1 MISDLILHVH
11 TQPQYPK
18 EQFFHTDYH
27 PLMQDRNHYVVDE
40 TTQLPPH
47 LLPPPYLVDIDGN
60 AHLARHQDAILK
72 LFRRVERVRQD
83 RSSDEAEDY
92 DEYMK
97 KHLSQIK
104 RHTFRHVR
112 GRTNSQETRSRVM
125 ELRPSAQYQSTETVT
140 STSTAPS
147 NSSPVVGP
155 NAMPGT
161 SRSTI
166 GNCIARVSMPSSN
179 MDVDEAQTPD
189 TWEERDGQMSS
200 TDAEGVASIEHL
212 RSSDVSEEHSHVISL
227 ENGELNVTKRES
239 SITKC
244 ERASVVENNLS
255 LGVAGERMLNSEQ
268 PLLTMLTSTGHL
280 SQLKECT
287 SRDKQDGS
295 DTRATGLASPE
306 QHTHQDDSD
315 TRATELASPEQHTDQ
330 DDSDMIATGLASPE
344 QHTDQDDSDTR
355 ATGLAS
361 PEQHT
366 HQDDSDT
373 RATELASPEQHTS
386 QDDSDTRATGL
397 ASPEQHTSQ
406 DDSDTRATGLASPEQ
421 HTSQD
426 DSDTRATGLA
436 SPEQHTN
443 QDETHKEMTNC
454 VGIST
459 DNDPESISSI
469 ADQTDNT
476 TSIKLQVRDSK
487 TRTEQKTSDCQIDSS
502 VSLPSSYPHLS
513 SDEQIEQN
521 ISGGTTCPLPGDGL
535 DHSRIIDTTGCVTAP
550 LPGDGLDLI
559 AESSSSHYDKN
570 KSDPL
575 VRINFNP
582 DPAGITNRDQPMDGG
597 ITNRDQPMDGDITN
611 RDQPMDGDITN
622 RDQLMDAN
630 TTNRDQPMDG
640 DVINKDQPMDGDV
653 INKDQPMDGDVT
665 NRDQPMDGDVMNRDQ
680 PMDYVQREQSDH
692 VAVQEPAG
700 REGGPGGP
708 VRVVEGEPVEV
719 VDVVEGGPEGENIQN
734 MLSSVIYTLG
744 LNEMETKQ
752 AISLWQNRTII
763 RPLDS
768 AHLGADLAR
777 RRQLYEEEEALY
789 LVQVRRGREIAASK
803 VSVLCAEQF
812 VCLNCEC
819 IT

>member
-125 ELRPSAQYQSTETVT
+125 ELRPSAQYQSPKTVT
-140 STSTAPS
+140 NTSTAPS
-147 NSSPVVGP
+147 NSSPVIGP
-155 NAMPGT
+155 NATPGT
-161 SRSTI
+161 SGSDI
-166 GNCIARVSMPSSN
+166 ENCIAGVSMTSSN
-179 MDVDEAQTPD
+179 MVMDGAQTPD
-189 TWEERDGQMSS
+189 TCGGEERDGQTSS
-200 TDAEGVASIEHL
+200 TVPEGVASIEHV
-212 RSSDVSEEHSHVISL
+212 RSSDFSEEHGHVISL
-227 ENGELNVTKRES
+227 ENGELNVAKRTS

-244 ERASVVENNLS
+244 ELKDGASVMESNLS
-255 LGVAGERMLNSEQ
+255 LGVAGEGTFDSEQ
-268 PLLTMLTSTGHL
+268 PLLTVLTSTGHL
-280 SQLKECT
+280 SQLEKCT
-287 SRDKQDGS
+287 SRDKQGDS

-306 QHTHQDDSD
+306 QHTNQVDIDTRATGLASPEQHTNQDDSD
-315 TRATELASPEQHTDQ
+315 TRATGLASPEQHTNQ
-330 DDSDMIATGLASPE
+330 DDSDTRATGLASPE

-366 HQDDSDT
+366 NQDDSDT
-373 RATELASPEQHTS
+373 RATGLASLEQHTN

-406 DDSDTRATGLASPEQ
+406 D
-421 HTSQD
+421 
-426 DSDTRATGLA
+426 
-436 SPEQHTN
+436 
-443 QDETHKEMTNC
+443 ETHKEMTNC
-454 VGIST
+454 VGISA
-459 DNDPESISSI
+459 DNDPESVSSI

-521 ISGGTTCPLPGDGL
+521 ISGGTTGSLPGDGL
-535 DHSRIIDTTGCVTAP
+535 DHSLIIDTTGCVTAP

-582 DPAGITNRDQPMDGG
+582 DPAGITNRDQPMDGDITNRDQPMDG
-597 ITNRDQPMDGDITN
+597 DITNRDQPMDGDITN

-640 DVINKDQPMDGDV
+640 YVINKDQPMDGDV

-665 NRDQPMDGDVMNRDQ
+665 NRDQPMDGDVTNRDQ

-708 VRVVEGEPVEV
+708 VHVVEGEPVEV

-803 VSVLCAEQF
+803 VSVLCVEQF